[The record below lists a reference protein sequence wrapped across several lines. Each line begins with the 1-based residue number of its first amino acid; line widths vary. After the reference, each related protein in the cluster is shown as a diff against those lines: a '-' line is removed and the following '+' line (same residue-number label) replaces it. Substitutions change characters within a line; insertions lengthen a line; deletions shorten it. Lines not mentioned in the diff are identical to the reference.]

1 MYHLGDDDGGC
12 RDSIHLYRR
21 GGRPV
26 WLKCRVS
33 VAGSVTVDVEDPD
46 LFVLATAIDAKVE
59 AAAEGSGALVP
70 LCRCNGPSRPPSLR
84 IKLDP
89 ERTAYFRTVADS
101 SSFYY
106 TRAPPPGSV
115 TELAGC
121 GLLLNVELTPMWRM
135 DDGSFG
141 VSMLATEVLYR
152 PPPRLPSSHILVPR
166 GGAALH
172 VTVMMQP
179 SPDDEAVALDSI
191 DDI

>member
-1 MYHLGDDDGGC
+1 MSYHHLGDDAC
-12 RDSIHLYRR
+12 DSTLLRLYRR

-33 VAGSVTVDVEDPD
+33 LAGRLTVDVEDPH
-46 LFVLATAIDAKVE
+46 LFALANAIDAKVE
-59 AAAEGSGALVP
+59 AAAGGGGTMVP

-89 ERTAYFRTVADS
+89 KRTAYFRTVADS
-101 SSFYY
+101 FY

-115 TELAGC
+115 MELAGC
-121 GLLLNVELTPMWRM
+121 GLLLNVEITPMWRM

-152 PPPRLPSSHILVPR
+152 PPPCRPSSHILVPR
-166 GGAALH
+166 DGKGAH
-172 VTVMMQP
+172 VTVML
-179 SPDDEAVALDSI
+179 SPGEVAVVALDSI